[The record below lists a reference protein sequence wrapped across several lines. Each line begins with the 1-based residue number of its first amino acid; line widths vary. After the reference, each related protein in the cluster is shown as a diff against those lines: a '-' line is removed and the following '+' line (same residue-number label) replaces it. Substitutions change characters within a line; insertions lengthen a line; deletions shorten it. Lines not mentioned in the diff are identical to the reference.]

1 MVSRDV
7 SMDSVSYSCGDVHL
21 DVSNRRFARN
31 GVEVALEPKVFAA
44 IAHLVSRAG
53 SLVTR
58 NELLDAIWGHRYVS
72 PSTINRLIVLA
83 RRAFGDDPDE
93 PRFIRTVH
101 GVGYRYVGPAEG
113 ASPTDAGRVARFGP
127 PAIARLPARIE
138 SLIGREAELARLA
151 ELLAHTRAITVL
163 GTGGIGKTQ
172 FALEAAR
179 RMAPDFTDGVW
190 FFDLAPLKDGQEW
203 LQALAATVSVSA
215 ASRAQ
220 LLEKLCQVFQS
231 RHVLF
236 VIDNCDRIA
245 EGIGALV
252 VEILL
257 ATEAP
262 KILATSQV
270 PLNFKGERLMRMP
283 PLGMP
288 ELPDEGTP
296 DLRRLSS
303 APAVEM
309 LLTRIQAIQPGFELS
324 TANAAAIARIC
335 RRLDGLP
342 LALELAAA
350 RFSLLSPE
358 QVLERLDHRF
368 RFLRSDIA
376 GRDPRHRTLL
386 ALLDWSFTL
395 LSSEERRVLC
405 WFGVFVQGWTVE
417 SAIALARPLGADPE
431 AVVELLTGMANKS
444 LVSVTSNLA
453 PPRYHLLETVRDYA
467 LEQLRSAAEEPL
479 ARAAHLALVVKMS
492 RSTHEDM
499 IGGRMPERIG
509 SMVPEQ
515 GNIVAALEYAL
526 ATRDLDSALAIVG
539 SLAVYI
545 KASGTYELGTACQR
559 VIAQT
564 GSIETPDRAR
574 ALLCLGLIAVHRQT
588 GDDLPQRYLLDAAR
602 IARIHGDAWTEA
614 YAAGYYALW
623 LANQLRTGEAQAQV
637 DTVQRIAEQ
646 LRDPLLL
653 GLAGLARGWLHLAR
667 DENAAAIEV
676 LRAVRNLGD
685 DQHQQHFIA
694 TYIGLALFRLGSHA
708 AAAAQWLEAMSRAA
722 RVGHIRGISG
732 SVEGC
737 TYLAEKHGE
746 VDKAVR
752 FLALAAAIRDRTG
765 IPLFRFWVS
774 HNASVQASLI
784 SRLGQRPYDAAVL
797 AGRRARE
804 EDVFDEVRA
813 VLSEYGEKRDDVTA

>member
-1 MVSRDV
+1 
-7 SMDSVSYSCGDVHL
+7 MDSVSYSCGDVHL
-21 DVSNRRFARN
+21 DVSNRRFTRN
-31 GVEVALEPKVFAA
+31 GAEIALEPKVFAA
-44 IAHLVSRAG
+44 IVQLVSRAG

-58 NELLDAIWGHRYVS
+58 NQLLDAIWGHRYVS

-83 RRAFGDDPDE
+83 RRAFGDDPEE

-101 GVGYRYVGPAEG
+101 GSGYRYVGPVEEAT
-113 ASPTDAGRVARFGP
+113 PTDLEHVARFGP
-127 PAIARLPARIE
+127 PAIARLPARID
-138 SLIGREAELARLA
+138 SLIGREAELARLV
-151 ELLAHTRAITVL
+151 ELLAHARAITVL

-179 RMAPDFTDGVW
+179 RMAPEFADGVW
-190 FFDLAPLKDGQEW
+190 FFDLAPLKDSEEW
-203 LQALAATVSVSA
+203 LRALAATVSVSA
-215 ASRAQ
+215 ESGAQ
-220 LLEKLCQVFQS
+220 LLEKVCEVFQG

-245 EGIGALV
+245 EGVGAIA

-257 ATEAP
+257 ATNTP

-283 PLGMP
+283 TLG
-288 ELPDEGTP
+288 LPDLPDNGTP
-296 DLRRLSS
+296 DLPRLAS

-324 TANAAAIARIC
+324 VANAAAIAQIC

-376 GRDPRHRTLL
+376 GRDPRHRTLV
-386 ALLDWSFTL
+386 ALLEWSFTL
-395 LSSEERRVLC
+395 LSSEERRVLS

-417 SAIALARPLGADPE
+417 SAIALAQPLAADPE

-444 LVSVTSNLA
+444 LVSVASHLA

-467 LEQLRSAAEEPL
+467 LEHLRAAAEEPL

-492 RSTHEDM
+492 RATHADM
-499 IGGRMPERIG
+499 IGGRMPERIE
-509 SMVPEQ
+509 SMVQEQ
-515 GNIVAALEYAL
+515 GNIVAAVEYAL
-526 ATRDLDSALAIVG
+526 SAGDLDSALAIVG

-545 KASGTYELGTACQR
+545 RASGTFELGVVCQR
-559 VIAQT
+559 VIALT
-564 GSIETPDRAR
+564 GGIETPDRAR
-574 ALLCLGLIAVHRQT
+574 ALLCLGIIALHRRT
-588 GDDLPQRYLLDAAR
+588 DDDLPERYLLDAAR
-602 IARIHGDAWTEA
+602 IARMHGDRWTEA
-614 YAAGYYALW
+614 YAAGYHALW
-623 LANQLRTGEAQAQV
+623 LANRLQTAEAQTPV

-646 LRDPLLL
+646 QRDPLLL

-667 DENAAAIEV
+667 DENAAAIEA
-676 LRAVRNLGD
+676 LQAVRNLGD
-685 DQHQQHFIA
+685 DPHQQHFIA
-694 TYIGLALFRLGSHA
+694 MYIGLALFRLGRHCA
-708 AAAAQWLEAMSRAA
+708 AATQWLDAMSRAA
-722 RVGHIRGISG
+722 RVGHIRGIGG

-737 TYLAEKHGE
+737 MYLTEKDG
-746 VDKAVR
+746 DADQAAR
-752 FLALAAAIRDRTG
+752 FLAVAAAIRDRTG
-765 IPLFRFWVS
+765 IPLFRFWVAHHES
-774 HNASVQASLI
+774 AQASLA
-784 SRLGQRPYDAAVL
+784 SRLGQRRYEAAIR
-797 AGRRARE
+797 AGRRSRE

-813 VLSEYGEKRDDVTA
+813 VLSRYGEKATDTTA